1 MRSSPSFKLLRVYHH
16 SYRSLYFSLPLL
28 LHIII
33 SLSLAS
39 STYSA
44 VDDQQQHS
52 PRRSLNLN
60 YDPLHPAKN
69 LTDQQK
75 SSDSQPLNQQT
86 AQEHSQTQDEP
97 HSSTDTPNPIQSDFH
112 KPSQSLNRKS
122 FDVGLDLN
130 TSSDSPDPSANSST
144 ATTTPTPADKTTIDP
159 HHKPDS
165 AASSS
170 QPNQQIDNPSL
181 NSSTTKPDQ
190 HSDHPNG
197 PVTLDQSA
205 SPSGSSTGSPTT
217 PLKTVDQLA
226 SELQTPTKS
235 QSSSN
240 DTSSTKHDDGTTP
253 PLPLKG
259 TNPTKADQPSSTDP
273 THLSSDNSNPDSKP
287 ITPDSSSSSS
297 SVQNGKPTTTVPV
310 DQIAIT
316 PNSSVLSTSLG
327 NLPATSKPDL
337 TTKPDSNTN
346 SSVNS
351 DSAKQPS
358 KSDDNDLSSFLSKD
372 SATSTPFKV
381 NSTDTASSSPEPAK
395 TSTSNPD
402 DKDDLASFLSKDK
415 VASSSTPFKTNS
427 TNLEPTPEPATKEP
441 TSTTN
446 PDDNLSS
453 FLSKDNLTT
462 SSIPFKFNSTN
473 VDATPEPATKEPTS
487 TTNSDDNLS
496 SFLSKDNLTTSS
508 IPFKFNGT
516 NVGATSDPATKEPT
530 STTSDD
536 NLSSFL
542 SKDNVTS
549 SIPLK
554 FNSTN
559 VGATSEPATKEPT
572 STTNSDD
579 NLASILSKD
588 DVTSS
593 IPLKF
598 NSTTSGE
605 TTPAAQNLTTS
616 TDDNLAS
623 FLTKENVTSSLPLK
637 FNSTTSGEAAPTAQ
651 NLTTSTDGNL
661 ASFLTKENV
670 TSVPFKFNSTNVG
683 DAAPVAQNLTTSTD
697 GNLASFL
704 TKENVTSVPFQFNST
719 NVGDAAPTAQNL
731 TTSTDG
737 NLASFL
743 TKDNVTS
750 SSIPFKFNSTNVGD
764 ASPTTQ
770 NLTTSTD
777 SNLASFLSKDNVTSV
792 PFKFNSTA
800 AALTDVPSQLNSTN
814 DDKLNQPS
822 LLNVMNTT
830 MISSPFKSN
839 LTGDNTLD
847 QASASLLSTPSKYN
861 LTDSGSSNLTKS
873 EAPTQ
878 PNLSAHL
885 QNNVSVIDKDSTALT
900 SAPLISNSTD
910 LTESSSSNTT
920 LLGNSNNSTNSTPY
934 HSDPKPAPA
943 FVPITSL
950 FVNPRQ
956 SQAVGTS
963 TAPTPAGTALPS
975 AGAPPKKSSSTPF
988 PSSWPRYIVPTNA
1001 PTSPPANSTLISILF
1016 TDALNWPWLVTNSN
1030 ASSQVLVFMP
1040 QLIAATLQISE
1051 DQVLT
1056 QSLQAYQPANF
1067 NPSNE
1072 ASMLTLWLGYIPTQY
1087 VGQLQAMIRAPQSHF
1102 YTNPS
1107 PVLRALAKTVDPSLP
1122 ISTYEKKTPAS
1133 QAAGNALSG
1142 DGGDSPTTNSG
1153 QKIAVI
1159 ASVTTCGAAI
1169 LAIGLVIA
1177 ARQSRRRM
1185 VGRSQGSTAS
1195 SSLRIGAPMIGSFQ
1209 RGHDGQPVSVQSMEQ
1224 VSALPISAAAAM
1236 SPVPPLAPGSA
1247 PNVRH
1252 EYGEART
1259 TSIVQDPFTA
1269 GGPPDRA
1276 SWWGRM
1282 SGILGGGPAAG
1293 GLAGPSRIDEHSY
1306 QSHNDPSNASSES
1319 AIDGFQGQPPASPPS
1334 RAPKRVQITRGA
1346 DGLVSGI
1353 GRPVM
1358 KENSLFF

>member
-122 FDVGLDLN
+122 FD
-130 TSSDSPDPSANSST
+130 
-144 ATTTPTPADKTTIDP
+144 TTIDP

-205 SPSGSSTGSPTT
+205 SLPVAPQ
-217 PLKTVDQLA
+217 TVDQLA

-427 TNLEPTPEPATKEP
+427 TNVEPTSEPATKEP

-473 VDATPEPATKEPTS
+473 VGATPEPATKEPTS

-508 IPFKFNGT
+508 IPFN
-516 NVGATSDPATKEPT
+516 NQGANLYHP
-530 STTSDD
+530 DD
-536 NLSSFL
+536 NLASIL

-588 DVTSS
+588 NVTSS

-598 NSTTSGE
+598 NSTTSG
-605 TTPAAQNLTTS
+605 
-616 TDDNLAS
+616 
-623 FLTKENVTSSLPLK
+623 NVTSSLPLK

-885 QNNVSVIDKDSTALT
+885 QNNVSQQLHQLNALSQRSKACT
-900 SAPLISNSTD
+900 GLCSDHLPLCQ
-910 LTESSSSNTT
+910 
-920 LLGNSNNSTNSTPY
+920 
-934 HSDPKPAPA
+934 PAT
-943 FVPITSL
+943 VSGSRHI
-950 FVNPRQ
+950 NR
-956 SQAVGTS
+956 
-963 TAPTPAGTALPS
+963 PTPAGTALPS

-1142 DGGDSPTTNSG
+1142 D
-1153 QKIAVI
+1153 
-1159 ASVTTCGAAI
+1159 AI

-1319 AIDGFQGQPPASPPS
+1319 AIDGFQGQPPASPPLELLKEFRS
-1334 RAPKRVQITRGA
+1334 LEALM
-1346 DGLVSGI
+1346 GLSQVLVVLS
-1353 GRPVM
+1353 
-1358 KENSLFF
+1358 